1 MNDSWWLIAAQLG
14 LYVNKVKQEIMAA
27 EMKLLRMAGYTN
39 LDYRKKLDM
48 MN

>member
-1 MNDSWWLIAAQLG
+1 
-14 LYVNKVKQEIMAA
+14 MAA